1 MRHYNSFAFGGGGE
15 VLNINKLQ
23 KFRNLNL
30 QLIGIKIFGLISP
43 INHNL
48 VASHHG
54 HFTLSSPDHS
64 SKEGVTRPAA

>member
-1 MRHYNSFAFGGGGE
+1 MRHYNSFAFGGGE

-48 VASHHG
+48 LYFRYLLKYIFLLV
-54 HFTLSSPDHS
+54 
-64 SKEGVTRPAA
+64 

>member
-1 MRHYNSFAFGGGGE
+1 MRHYNSFAFGGGE

-48 VASHHG
+48 AVSYHV
-54 HFTLSSPDHS
+54 HFTLPLLDHS
-64 SKEGVTRPAA
+64 LGEVVARLAA

>member
-1 MRHYNSFAFGGGGE
+1 MRHYNSFAFGGGE

-48 VASHHG
+48 VVSHHW

-64 SKEGVTRPAA
+64 LGEVVTRPAA

>member
-1 MRHYNSFAFGGGGE
+1 MRHYNSFAFGGGE

-48 VASHHG
+48 AVSHYW

-64 SKEGVTRPAA
+64 LIEGVTRPAA